1 MRALNTAATGML
13 AQQTNV
19 EVIADNIANV
29 NTTGYKRARAEF
41 QDLLYQS
48 QQRVGGATRNAE
60 ALSPAGVQIG
70 LGVRTAGIARIYTQ
84 GSVISTGNSLD
95 LAIQGRGF
103 LAVQIPGQE
112 ALAYTRAGNL
122 SKSATGEIV
131 TAQGYVVQPGIVI
144 PDSATDVTIAQN
156 GEVYAYLGNQ
166 TQPQLLGQ
174 LDLALFV
181 NENGLRH
188 AGENLVYPTE
198 ASGEPVP
205 GVAGDIEA
213 GYGTVL
219 QGFVES
225 SNVNVIEEITSLIT
239 AQRGYE
245 MNSKVIQA
253 ADEMLG
259 TTSNLR

>member
-19 EVIADNIANV
+19 EVIANNIANM
-29 NTTGYKRARAEF
+29 NTVGFKRARAEF

-48 QQRVGGATRNAE
+48 QQRVGAATRDAE
-60 ALSPAGVQIG
+60 TLSPNGVQIG
-70 LGVRTAGIARIYTQ
+70 LGVRSAAISRIYTQ
-84 GSVISTGNSLD
+84 GSLIGTGNTLD

-103 LAVQIPGQE
+103 LMVEIEGQDE
-112 ALAYTRAGNL
+112 PAYTRAGNL
-122 SKSATGEIV
+122 SRSATGEIV
-131 TAQGYVVQPGIVI
+131 TAQGYRVSPGIVI
-144 PDSATDVTIAQN
+144 PESATDVTIAQN
-156 GEVYAYLGNQ
+156 GEVWAFVGNA
-166 TQPQLLGQ
+166 PEPELLGQ

-181 NENGLRH
+181 NENGLRY

-198 ASGEPVP
+198 ASGEAVLGVP
-205 GVAGDIEA
+205 GDAAG
-213 GYGTVL
+213 GYGSIL
-219 QGFVES
+219 QGYVEN
-225 SNVNVIEEITSLIT
+225 SNVNVIEEVTSLIT

-259 TTSNLR
+259 TMSNLR

>member
-19 EVIADNIANV
+19 EVIANNIANM
-29 NTTGYKRARAEF
+29 NTTGFKRARAEF

-48 QQRVGGATRNAE
+48 QQRVGAATRDSE
-60 ALSPAGVQIG
+60 TLSPAGVQIG
-70 LGVRTAGIARIYTQ
+70 LGVRSAAISRIYTQ
-84 GSVISTGNSLD
+84 GSLVSTGNSLD

-103 LAVQIPGQE
+103 FMVEIEGQDE
-112 ALAYTRAGNL
+112 PAYTRAGNL
-122 SKSATGEIV
+122 SRSATGEIV

-144 PDSATDVTIAQN
+144 PDNATDVTIAQN
-156 GEVYAYLGNQ
+156 GEVYAYLGDQ

-181 NENGLRH
+181 NDNGLRH

-198 ASGEPVP
+198 GSGEPVP
-205 GVAGDIEA
+205 GVAGDTEA

-259 TTSNLR
+259 TMSNMR

>member
-1 MRALNTAATGML
+1 
-13 AQQTNV
+13 
-19 EVIADNIANV
+19 
-29 NTTGYKRARAEF
+29 
-41 QDLLYQS
+41 
-48 QQRVGGATRNAE
+48 
-60 ALSPAGVQIG
+60 
-70 LGVRTAGIARIYTQ
+70 
-84 GSVISTGNSLD
+84 
-95 LAIQGRGF
+95 
-103 LAVQIPGQE
+103 
-112 ALAYTRAGNL
+112 
-122 SKSATGEIV
+122 V

-144 PDSATDVTIAQN
+144 PDNATDVTIAQN
-156 GEVYAYLGNQ
+156 GEVYAYLGDQ

-181 NENGLRH
+181 NDNGLRH

-198 ASGEPVP
+198 ASGEPVL
-205 GVAGDIEA
+205 GVAGDTEA

-259 TTSNLR
+259 TMSNMR